1 MKRLLALSAAIDRI
15 NDLIGRGVS
24 WLTMLMV
31 LVASANAVLRYLGR
45 FTGENLSSNAY
56 LESQWYL
63 FSLVFLLAAT
73 YTLRWDAHVRV
84 DVFFGRLTEKGK
96 AWINLAGGVLFLIP
110 FCILVIW
117 VSVSWVGNSW
127 AVMEIS
133 PDPGGLPRYPLKTV
147 IPVAFALLVFQG
159 ISQIIK
165 SIAVLRGVIED
176 ELGEQGQEQGRR
188 GYGG

>member
-84 DVFFGRLTEKGK
+84 DVFFGRLTKKGK